1 MYRLLHVYM
10 MQRSEGCVIWES
22 VRVRASVFPH
32 ILELLQLSTYRESA
46 VRRLTT
52 KTAVFSQEKTRC

>member
-1 MYRLLHVYM
+1 M
-10 MQRSEGCVIWES
+10 WES
-22 VRVRASVFPH
+22 VRVRAGVFTH
-32 ILELLQLSTYRESA
+32 IPELLQLSTYRESA